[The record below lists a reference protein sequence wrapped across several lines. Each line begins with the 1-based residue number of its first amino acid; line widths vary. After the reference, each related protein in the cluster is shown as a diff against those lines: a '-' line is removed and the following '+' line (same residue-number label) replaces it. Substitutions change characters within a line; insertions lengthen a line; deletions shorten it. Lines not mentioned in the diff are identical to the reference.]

1 MPHLV
6 LIFRVWIHLCG
17 ATHTNHPTSITTEE
31 PKSPP
36 WRRNQRH
43 QHHHQHQSSQ
53 PRPPQNKPERSSGR
67 TATPQPQHPFNQRRK
82 EQETE
87 TRLVQSIQHF
97 YSYPNRIYTPTSRR
111 GLGGGLLGPIMSVWD
126 RIGYCKIPPHVA
138 GYEIEDNTHRNRRN
152 GKHVRLLQS
161 LLFLPRRGFFFEFA
175 ARCCN

>member
-17 ATHTNHPTSITTEE
+17 STHTNRPTSITTEE

-43 QHHHQHQSSQ
+43 QHHHQHQSPQ
-53 PRPPQNKPERSSGR
+53 PRPPQDKPERSSGR
-67 TATPQPQHPFNQRRK
+67 TATPQPQPPFNQRRNRRK

-97 YSYPNRIYTPTSRR
+97 YSYPSRIYNPTSRR
-111 GLGGGLLGPIMSVWD
+111 GFGLVW
-126 RIGYCKIPPHVA
+126 IQLFGIPLH
-138 GYEIEDNTHRNRRN
+138 
-152 GKHVRLLQS
+152 
-161 LLFLPRRGFFFEFA
+161 A
-175 ARCCN
+175 ARRAMAAACRCPRDKPPGQN